1 MNKAKTILLFSMF
14 INSMALSMEI
24 RNRAPRPARMDFDVA
39 PVENED
45 EYDRSSCQR
54 CADWS
59 ADLLTM
65 GAGNCLGLGAIFD
78 YTFASGQPLQD
89 QLIMHTA
96 YCCVPACCLTLAT
109 YLKKYANHTD
119 NDEENTFCSHCP
131 EVMKKATTT
140 CACSGLSCYC
150 AMLLFGALGSPHM
163 WN

>member
-45 EYDRSSCQR
+45 EYDRSSCQK

-65 GAGNCLGLGAIFD
+65 GAGNWLGAGAMVDFMLAD
-78 YTFASGQPLQD
+78 GASAQD
-89 QLIMHTA
+89 RRMIHAT

-109 YLKKYANHTD
+109 YLKKYAAN
-119 NDEENTFCSHCP
+119 EEEDTFCSHCP
-131 EVMKKATTT
+131 EVLKKAAATG
-140 CACSGLSCYC
+140 ACSGLCCCC
-150 AMLLFGALGSPHM
+150 AMLTIAASLPPM
-163 WN
+163 WH